1 MRVRRLIATSHTGT
15 SFAGEV
21 LPTAFDTRA
30 LQMIK
35 ATVRTRNP
43 WFRFLST
50 NNALPIQA
58 RYLLVAAVAAHAIRV
73 ILAPGGRLLLDL
85 FDEPLVLSCARLTF
99 SDVRVV
105 PVAAKA
111 FFAIGVV
118 LAVFIHLRLF
128 GLLLVLLAAND
139 TLPIQAGDI
148 LVAAVTSRAV
158 RVILA
163 LG

>member
-15 SFAGEV
+15 SFAREV

-30 LQMIK
+30 LHMIE
-35 ATVRTRNP
+35 ATVRARHP

-58 RYLLVAAVAAHAIRV
+58 RYLLVAAVAAHAVRI

-85 FDEPLVLSCARLTF
+85 LDEPLVLPCTGLAL

-118 LAVFIHLRLF
+118 LAVLVGFGLF
-128 GLLLVLLAAND
+128 GLLLVLLAANNA
-139 TLPIQAGDI
+139 LAVQAGDI
-148 LVAAVTSRAV
+148 LIAAVTSRAV